1 MHFCDGL
8 CCITFK
14 EWESEREKALLAT
27 VPVRHSLPSSVS
39 NDRFQRANTSGAS
52 GRRSR
57 GRKELCWAGI
67 NRDLHTGTCIL
78 MLQDQTLRLHMVLI
92 IKKTKTKRN
101 SFHVILITSRTAI
114 IQHQVSL
121 FQGSTEQ
128 KQADK
133 KKKENGIHSVH
144 THQHP
149 QHCCFSD
156 NWFNGLLSNEC
167 TQTSLCLHQH

>member
-14 EWESEREKALLAT
+14 EWESEREKALRAT

-92 IKKTKTKRN
+92 IKKTKKKRN

-133 KKKENGIHSVH
+133 KRKENGIHSVH